1 MSSFER
7 TTSCSRCGRQFV
19 IIGTAANPGNETQ
32 MNVAFTCACGG
43 ALSTMLPGSANPDQ
57 VRIEPKGD

>member
-1 MSSFER
+1 MI
-7 TTSCSRCGRQFV
+7 T
-19 IIGTAANPGNETQ
+19 GTAANPGNETQ

-57 VRIEPKGD
+57 VRIEPKTSD